1 MSLIG
6 RIGLV
11 GFFICALAG
20 VASAQETVNIS
31 VPLNVTFQ
39 VVDVSTPVST
49 TLTVSYSS
57 ANLIPGHVL
66 RIAARA
72 DSIEFVGPAGNKIPA
87 SAVSWTASNA
97 QGGIGS
103 NGTLSSSTDVLV
115 FRSELL
121 PSAGRVDLT
130 FQLQPPANVHAGTHS
145 LSLRWNIEAV
155 VGP

>member
-1 MSLIG
+1 MSLRN

-11 GFFICALAG
+11 GLLICALAG
-20 VASAQETVNIS
+20 VASAQETVDIS

-39 VVDVSTPVST
+39 VVDVNTPVST
-49 TLTVSYSS
+49 TVTVSFSS
-57 ANLIPGHVL
+57 ANLIPGRVL

-97 QGGIGS
+97 QGGTGS

-115 FRSELL
+115 FRSEML
-121 PSAGRVDLT
+121 PNAGRVDLT
-130 FQLQPPANVHAGTHS
+130 FHLQPPTDVHAGAHS
-145 LSLRWNIEAV
+145 VSLRWNIEAV
-155 VGP
+155 PGP

>member
-1 MSLIG
+1 MSLSS

-11 GFFICALAG
+11 GFFISSLAG

-31 VPLNVTFQ
+31 VPLSVAFQ
-39 VVDVSTPVST
+39 VVDVNQPVST
-49 TLTVSYSS
+49 TLTVSFSS

-66 RIAARA
+66 RISTRA

-97 QGGIGS
+97 QGGMGS

-121 PSAGRVDLT
+121 PTTGRVDLT
-130 FQLQPPANVHAGTHS
+130 FHLQPPANVHAGTHS